1 MGQYRVSPGKPM
13 ALFLSLSLSLSQILS
28 SSLTMQAYGVA
39 LGMQHAVYPQ
49 GVVRIITL
57 EFSELTEGFC

>member
-1 MGQYRVSPGKPM
+1 M
-13 ALFLSLSLSLSQILS
+13 ALFLSLSLSLSQLLS